1 LRRRETV
8 LTILGSKNRNEM
20 KELKEI
26 ILQLQKDV
34 QELKNK

>member
-1 LRRRETV
+1 MIEEN
-8 LTILGSKNRNEM
+8 KNEM